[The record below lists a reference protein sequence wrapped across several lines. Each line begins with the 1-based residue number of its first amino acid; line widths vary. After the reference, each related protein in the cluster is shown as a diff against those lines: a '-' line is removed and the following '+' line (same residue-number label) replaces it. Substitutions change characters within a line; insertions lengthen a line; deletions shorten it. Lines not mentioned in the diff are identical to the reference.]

1 MSQQTVPDAA
11 FQALFE
17 RLLEKRAH
25 LAFVSYAL
33 SAPGPLVTADGVRV
47 AQSSYDSAKGK
58 TRPLYRVG
66 SVRELCQLPWLEPGR
81 GLGLRIHQDGLYP
94 PGILAVDTGPEFVRP
109 PASWRN
115 PVVVKTERGF
125 HAYAPEQPWSRGSY
139 ESPETVE
146 GVDQAWL
153 RIGATRGQ
161 WVLRWGPKNGVW
173 PVIL

>member
-1 MSQQTVPDAA
+1 MSQQTTPDAA

-17 RLLEKRAH
+17 RLLEKRSH

-33 SAPGPLVTADGVRV
+33 SAPRPSRAPEGYDV
-47 AQSSYDSAKGK
+47 AVD
-58 TRPLYRVG
+58 TRPTYRVT
-66 SVRELCQLPWLEPGR
+66 SVKELCKLPWLEPGR
-81 GLGLRIHQDGLYP
+81 GLGLRIHKDGLYP

-153 RIGATRGQ
+153 RIGAERGQ

-173 PVIL
+173 PVIR